1 MLGTIMR
8 LRGGKKRPAVTSDV
22 EGCIFSSDV
31 VAMCVLR
38 ACVCVC
44 VCVCVLGNK
53 QCYTPCFSAFIQSRN
68 KLLTNENSSTDA
80 GQRLPAL
87 EHVMLGLDHL

>member
-22 EGCIFSSDV
+22 EGCIFASDV

-44 VCVCVLGNK
+44 VCVCVFWEINSAIRHVFQHL
-53 QCYTPCFSAFIQSRN
+53 FSLVIN
-68 KLLTNENSSTDA
+68 C
-80 GQRLPAL
+80 
-87 EHVMLGLDHL
+87 